1 MTITIGQGAEIILA
15 FVGGAITVVLALVLL
30 VAFGNWHVHMEW
42 MSPSR
47 AAGLRRFFKLLFFP
61 VLGVVVTNA
70 ATWTATLLVSGLH
83 VDPALANAGGLIVG
97 AAIGGVHQTVS
108 WQSAGGVE
116 PPAPLMTPPQPP
128 FPASIPAMGPGTA
141 TTTVSQSKGD
151 E

>member
-97 AAIGGVHQTVS
+97 AAIGGVS
-108 WQSAGGVE
+108 GAG
-116 PPAPLMTPPQPP
+116 A
-128 FPASIPAMGPGTA
+128 GTA
-141 TTTVSQSKGD
+141 VQTLTKGQKVKIPS
-151 E
+151 ETRLQFTLQQPVKL